1 MSAESKRKEI
11 EKARKRMKSLRQKE
25 SQDGDTLMY
34 KNKRE
39 IQKLKMRKL
48 RENKTK
54 EEKKQRQVERNR
66 RIRKLREKRTPEEK
80 MVEKQKAKER
90 MRKLRKERLL
100 NILESSIESLLSEDQ
115 DIVCKLNQKYRNKKE
130 IDRKAEKEIKCDVDN
145 DCKDCEKTYEKENDL
160 HKMICDQEK
169 AHFDKKE
176 NLQSERKPN
185 RIKIKKKIE
194 KSIPSLPARELS
206 EYEKIR
212 EEIIAQRK
220 KEWLIFE
227 KEWEKKWEES
237 RVNK

>member
-130 IDRKAEKEIKCDVDN
+130 IDRKAEKKN
-145 DCKDCEKTYEKENDL
+145 
-160 HKMICDQEK
+160 
-169 AHFDKKE
+169 
-176 NLQSERKPN
+176 
-185 RIKIKKKIE
+185 
-194 KSIPSLPARELS
+194 
-206 EYEKIR
+206 
-212 EEIIAQRK
+212 
-220 KEWLIFE
+220 
-227 KEWEKKWEES
+227 
-237 RVNK
+237 